1 MVRLL
6 GISAPEPE
14 RKEEKR
20 MSLVNGW
27 TKPNAQT
34 QTHREELR
42 VQIRQVTAVL
52 HALPGGH
59 AFWRPE
65 TKIACDL

>member
-1 MVRLL
+1 M
-6 GISAPEPE
+6 SAWMDEGG
-14 RKEEKR
+14 KEKKKK
-20 MSLVNGW
+20 SS
-27 TKPNAQT
+27 NAQT
-34 QTHREELR
+34 QMHREEFR
-42 VQIRQVTAVL
+42 RGRIRHVTAVL